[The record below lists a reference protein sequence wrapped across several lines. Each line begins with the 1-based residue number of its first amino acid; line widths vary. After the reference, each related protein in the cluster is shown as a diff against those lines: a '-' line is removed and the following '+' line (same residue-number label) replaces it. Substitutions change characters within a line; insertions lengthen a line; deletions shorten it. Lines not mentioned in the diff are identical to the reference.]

1 MVTPADHVIE
11 PTREFEL
18 AAGVAVQMAEA
29 YLKDRKRI
37 LPCAALL
44 EGEYGVRGFY
54 VGVPVLIGGGGVE
67 RVIELELTA
76 DEQQQFK
83 LSVSHVEELV
93 QAMDHILKP

>member
-1 MVTPADHVIE
+1 M
-11 PTREFEL
+11 
-18 AAGVAVQMAEA
+18 AAAVQMAEA

-44 EGEYGVRGFY
+44 EGEYGVRGLY

-67 RVIELELTA
+67 KVIELELTP

-83 LSVSHVEELV
+83 VSVGHVEELV
-93 QAMDHILKP
+93 QAMDRIFAS